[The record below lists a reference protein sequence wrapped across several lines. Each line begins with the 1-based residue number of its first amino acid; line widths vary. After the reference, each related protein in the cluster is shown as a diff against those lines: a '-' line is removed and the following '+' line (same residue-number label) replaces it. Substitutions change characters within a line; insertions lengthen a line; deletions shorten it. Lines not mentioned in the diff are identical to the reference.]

1 MPADIKEDIPFVQ
14 SRLETID
21 YAVFNWLNDDLNIFA
36 TSNKGNKKVPVIWVT
51 AERAYQIKNDVNLR
65 TKSGIMTFPVITVER
80 TAIVKSLS
88 RKGGI
93 HGNVYPENDLKGGT
107 ITIARQ
113 VNQYKSSNFI
123 NADSAK
129 TTKYTSTRFKR
140 KGVMFATKKS
150 EPKVVY
156 ETITIPFPIYV
167 EASYNIKIKTEYQQQ
182 MNEIMT
188 PFISRPGAL
197 NYVNIEHDNHTFEAF
212 VGDSFS
218 HGNNVSALGEE
229 ERKYETG
236 IDLRVLGYIV
246 GDAENQDSPRLVRR
260 QNFVEVKF
268 PREHVV
274 VGDEQEWDLAAPGEP
289 FHRE

>member
-1 MPADIKEDIPFVQ
+1 MPIDIKEEIPFVE

-21 YAVFNWLNDDLNIFA
+21 YAVYNWVNDDLNIFA
-36 TSNKGNKKVPVIWVT
+36 ETNKGNKKVPVIWVS

-65 TKSGIMTFPVITVER
+65 TKSGFMTFPVITVER
-80 TAIVKSLS
+80 TAINKSLS
-88 RKGGI
+88 RKGGV
-93 HGNVYPENDLKGGT
+93 HGNVYPENDLKGGA
-107 ITIARQ
+107 ITIARKI
-113 VNQYKSSNFI
+113 NQYKSSNFI

-129 TTKYTSTRFKR
+129 TTKYTNTRFKR
-140 KGVMFATKKS
+140 KGVMFATKINK
-150 EPKVVY
+150 PKIVY
-156 ETITIPFPIYV
+156 ETITIPFPIYI

-188 PFISRPGAL
+188 PFMSRPGGL
-197 NYVNIEHDNHTFEAF
+197 NYVNIGYENHIFEAF
-212 VGDSFS
+212 IGDSFS

-229 ERKYETG
+229 ERKYETS
-236 IDLRVLGYIV
+236 IDLRVLGYII
-246 GDAENQDSPRLVRR
+246 GDAENQNTPRLVKR

-274 VGDEQEWDLAAPGEP
+274 VGDEQEWDLAAPDEP

>member
-14 SRLETID
+14 SKLETID

-36 TSNKGNKKVPVIWVT
+36 TTNKGSKKVPVIWVT

-80 TAIVKSLS
+80 TAVVKSLS

-107 ITIARQ
+107 ITVARQ
-113 VNQYKSSNFI
+113 INQYKSSNFI

-129 TTKYTSTRFKR
+129 ATKYTSTRFKR
-140 KGVMFATKKS
+140 KGVMFVTKKS

-197 NYVNIEHDNHTFEAF
+197 NYINIKHDNHTFEAF

-246 GDAENQDSPRLVRR
+246 GDSENQDTPRLVRR